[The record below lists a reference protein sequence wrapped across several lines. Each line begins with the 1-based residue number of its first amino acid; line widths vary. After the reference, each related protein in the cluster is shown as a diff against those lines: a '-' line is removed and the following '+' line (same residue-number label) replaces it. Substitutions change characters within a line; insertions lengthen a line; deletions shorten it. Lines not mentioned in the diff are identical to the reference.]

1 MNRHQEEAYFSGK
14 NFFKSGKFLIE
25 NVVDIGVQLTSTY
38 SYMIDGSFILER
50 ENDFLFVDGRTSG
63 PVRWMLIDSSPER
76 QQNADS
82 LIALGVP
89 MVSISEARINIDQ
102 ADVPL
107 LNITEH
113 R

>member
-1 MNRHQEEAYFSGK
+1 
-14 NFFKSGKFLIE
+14 
-25 NVVDIGVQLTSTY
+25 
-38 SYMIDGSFILER
+38 
-50 ENDFLFVDGRTSG
+50 
-63 PVRWMLIDSSPER
+63 VRWMLIDSSPER